1 MMSHEIPHP
10 AREGLGRG
18 RPDLRAKAA
27 QHAPQAHLD
36 IMALGLQK
44 LAGGQ
49 KRANLL
55 GRERL
60 AVHRP
65 EPAQAHQLGIR
76 LARGYERVPYAV
88 SVLAFEVE
96 NVVDR
101 PPGLRLRSFQPRD
114 TPNVRPPQD
123 RSLPCSA
130 GCFSFIDAVIWL
142 WRPTSARKHA
152 RPFEAHRR

>member
-18 RPDLRAKAA
+18 RPDLQAKAA

-36 IMALGLQK
+36 IMALGLQE

-49 KRANLL
+49 KRADLL

-65 EPAQAHQLGIR
+65 EPAQAHQLGNAAGVLSTVPEAIIVGPS
-76 LARGYERVPYAV
+76 AGTERPSPDCWY
-88 SVLAFEVE
+88 
-96 NVVDR
+96 
-101 PPGLRLRSFQPRD
+101 GG
-114 TPNVRPPQD
+114 PQD
-123 RSLPCSA
+123 PPLTGTP
-130 GCFSFIDAVIWL
+130 
-142 WRPTSARKHA
+142 PTKGHVRC
-152 RPFEAHRR
+152 RYL